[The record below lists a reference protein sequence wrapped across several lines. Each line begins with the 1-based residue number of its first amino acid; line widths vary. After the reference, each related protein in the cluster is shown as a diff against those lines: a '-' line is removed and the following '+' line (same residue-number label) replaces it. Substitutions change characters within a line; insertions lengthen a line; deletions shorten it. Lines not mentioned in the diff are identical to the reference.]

1 MLRHWAIE
9 ISHGRNQKRNISI
22 KYLNRYPKNIYGSR
36 KSFNRKDCVNAFD
49 KIWVKEI
56 KSHYFQWQPEVTD
69 DNFMPLVH
77 STNDISIIPENFKFS
92 LETEDLN
99 QTKWFQR
106 VFSIAHCLKNIALFT
121 LSSFIPFLK
130 TCVIDQLLVFRVSV
144 YTDYIIGLLLWNIK
158 QTKVLSK
165 LVCTRVI

>member
-1 MLRHWAIE
+1 MFHFRWWTEVIGKLLILILYIYMYIYMFRSIWCKVWLLSHWAIE

-92 LETEDLN
+92 METEDLN
-99 QTKWFQR
+99 QTK
-106 VFSIAHCLKNIALFT
+106 
-121 LSSFIPFLK
+121 
-130 TCVIDQLLVFRVSV
+130 
-144 YTDYIIGLLLWNIK
+144 
-158 QTKVLSK
+158 
-165 LVCTRVI
+165 